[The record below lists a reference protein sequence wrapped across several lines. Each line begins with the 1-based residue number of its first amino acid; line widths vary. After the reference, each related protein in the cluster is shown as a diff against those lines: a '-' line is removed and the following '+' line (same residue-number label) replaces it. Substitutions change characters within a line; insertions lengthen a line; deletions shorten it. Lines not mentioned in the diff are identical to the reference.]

1 MRDLSLC
8 VITDATLIPERSH
21 ARIAEEALAGG
32 APMIQVRE
40 KRPQMRSLLTEARH
54 IREMCTRA
62 GATLIL
68 NDRLDL
74 ACLVGADGVH
84 LGQDDLPPAVA
95 RTLLPRD
102 TLMGV
107 STHSVEQARRAE
119 ADGADY
125 IGVGPIFST
134 PTKETRYPARGLE
147 MIRAVRKVIS
157 LPLIAI
163 GGMTLE
169 RAADVIHAGADGVA
183 VISAVVAAP
192 RIRDVVEEFL
202 SVIRAARGGGGTT
215 RGERR

>member
-8 VITDATLIPERSH
+8 VITDATLVPGRSH

-32 APMIQVRE
+32 APMIQIRE
-40 KRPQMRSLLTEARH
+40 KRPQMRSLLTEARR

-95 RTLLPRD
+95 RTLLPREK
-102 TLMGV
+102 MVGV

-119 ADGADY
+119 ADGATY
-125 IGVGPIFST
+125 IGIGPIFLT
-134 PTKETRYPARGLE
+134 PTKETGYPARGLDT
-147 MIRAVRKVIS
+147 IRAVRKVTS

-169 RAADVIHAGADGVA
+169 RAADAIRAGADGVA
-183 VISAVVAAP
+183 VISAVVTAP

-202 SVIRAARGGGGTT
+202 SVIRAARESRDSPG
-215 RGERR
+215 GERR